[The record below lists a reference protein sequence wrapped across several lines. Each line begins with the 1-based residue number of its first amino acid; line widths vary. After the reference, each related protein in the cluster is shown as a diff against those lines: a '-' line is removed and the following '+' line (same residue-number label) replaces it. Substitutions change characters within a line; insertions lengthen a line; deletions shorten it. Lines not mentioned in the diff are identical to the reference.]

1 MKKNKYVYLEDYVT
15 PSYLVKQVV
24 LDFCIDK
31 KKTVLKSEFTL
42 QANKMINEKEDLILD
57 GENIKLKKLSINGR
71 KINLKNVIFK
81 KDIMI
86 ISKNLI
92 NSQEFTIEMENHI
105 DPSSNKSLEGLY
117 LSNDIICTQC
127 EPEGFRKI
135 CYSIDRP
142 DVLATYKVR
151 LRGPYRCLLSNG
163 NQLKKSSYF
172 AEWYDPF
179 PKPTYLFAIVAGDLN
194 FHQDEFIT
202 MNKKRVSLRI
212 YHKDK
217 DKGKTYHAMNCLKNV
232 MRWDEIHYQREYD
245 LDTFMIVAIDDFN
258 AGAMENKGLNIF
270 NSKYVLYDEE
280 RSTDT
285 DFKFIEA
292 IIAHEY
298 FHNWTGNRIT
308 CRDWFQL
315 CLKEGLTVFREQ
327 EYMAQGAKG
336 LINRVEEVEFLL
348 KNQFPE
354 DAGPLS
360 HAVRPSKYK
369 EINNF
374 YTATVYEKGAEII
387 RMLKIIAGE
396 KIYKKALQKYFSKH
410 DGKASTVEDLQEIFE
425 DCLGMNL
432 SNFFNW
438 YSESGTPRL
447 RVDEQYCDGIYEA
460 EITQELKNSR
470 DKSLCKVIPI
480 VYSIINQ
487 KGDDLVASKLL
498 VHDKPKKT
506 ISLKYEKE
514 KPTLSLF
521 RGFSAPVIVEF
532 KQSESDLKNI
542 LSNEKDFTSIWLAKD
557 KLDYLCLH
565 KLSDADREANSFVKN
580 FVKILT
586 RNKKNLDLLSKLI
599 TPPTEHEYFT
609 KLCSTEKHIDP
620 EVIVSNLKAYKNQF
634 SREIYDY
641 ADSYL
646 TTFLS
651 KEKFLRN
658 HSSISERSFAIAV
671 LKHKENIDNKC
682 TLAKKMFK
690 LTDSMTLKIACLS
703 ILIAKGKGEKQLNS
717 FYCQYQDDRSLMDKW
732 FSIQVQFC
740 PPKQAETIIKSL
752 CEHKKFKLLNP
763 NNFNS
768 VITTFAKKNFSGFN
782 LKNGKGYQLVTK
794 WIKKIDTFN
803 PQVAAR
809 ATKTFEH
816 ISFLPDH
823 YSCKALKPLKDLQ
836 RTKNLSK
843 DTSEIIENIITGCK
857 RTL

>member
-1 MKKNKYVYLEDYVT
+1 MNKNKYVYLKNYVA
-15 PSYLVKQVV
+15 PCYLVKRVI
-24 LDFCIDK
+24 LDFQLDR
-31 KKTVLKSEFTL
+31 KKTVLKSHFTI
-42 QANKMINEKEDLILD
+42 QANKINNEKVDLILD
-57 GENIKLKKLSINGR
+57 GEKIKLKKLSINR
-71 KINLKNVIFK
+71 RNINLKSIIFK

-86 ISKNLI
+86 ISKNFI
-92 NSQEFTIEMENHI
+92 NSEEFTIEMENHI

-117 LSNDIICTQC
+117 LSGDIICTQC

-151 LRGPYRCLLSNG
+151 LRGAYKCLLSNG
-163 NQLKKSSYF
+163 NQVKKSRDF
-172 AEWYDPF
+172 VEWDDPF
-179 PKPTYLFAIVAGDLN
+179 PKPTYLFALVAGDLS
-194 FHQDEFIT
+194 FQQDEFIT

-217 DKGKTYHAMNCLKNV
+217 DKGKTDHAMNCLKNA
-232 MRWDEIHYQREYD
+232 MHWDELHYQREYD

-270 NSKYVLYDEE
+270 NSKYILYDEE

-327 EYMAQGAKG
+327 EYMAQGARG
-336 LINRVEEVEFLL
+336 LINRVEEVQFLL

-360 HAVRPSKYK
+360 HAVRPHKYK

-387 RMLKIIAGE
+387 RMLKIMSGE
-396 KIYKKALQKYFSKH
+396 KIYKKAIQQYFSKH
-410 DGKASTVEDLQEIFE
+410 DGKASTVEDFKEIFE
-425 DCLGMNL
+425 DCLKMNL

-438 YSESGTPRL
+438 YNEKGTPKL
-447 RVDEQYCDGIYEA
+447 TVHEQYCDGIYKV
-460 EITQELKNSR
+460 EITQELINSIDKN
-470 DKSLCKVIPI
+470 LCKVIPI
-480 VYSIINQ
+480 IYSIINHE
-487 KGDDLVASKLL
+487 GEEVVASTLL

-506 ISLKYEKE
+506 ISLKYKKE
-514 KPTLSLF
+514 KPTLSLL
-521 RGFSAPVIVEF
+521 RGFSAPVIVKF
-532 KQSESDLKNI
+532 KQSARDLKNI

-557 KLDYLCLH
+557 KLDYLCLQ
-565 KLSDADREANSFVKN
+565 KFNEEDKEANSFVKD

-586 RNKKNLDLLSKLI
+586 RNERNLDLLSKLI
-599 TPPTEHEYFT
+599 TPPTEQEYFT
-609 KLCSTEKHIDP
+609 NLCSTDRHIDP
-620 EVIVSNLKAYKNQF
+620 EKIVSNLKAYKDQF
-634 SREIYDY
+634 SREIYDF

-646 TTFLS
+646 QTFLS
-651 KEKFLRN
+651 KEKFLRSQSN
-658 HSSISERSFAIAV
+658 ISERSFAIAA
-671 LKHKENIDNKC
+671 LKHKENIDTKC
-682 TLAKKMFK
+682 TLAEKMFK

-703 ILIAKGKGEKQLNS
+703 ILISKGIGEKQLNS
-717 FYCQYQDDRSLMDKW
+717 FYCQYEDDISLIDKW

-740 PPKQAETIIKSL
+740 PPKQSKKIIERL
-752 CEHKKFKLLNP
+752 CEHKKFNLLNP

-768 VITTFAKKNFSGFN
+768 VITAFAKMNFSGFN
-782 LKNGKGYQLVTK
+782 LKNGKGYQLVGER
-794 WIKKIDTFN
+794 IKKIDSFN

-809 ATKTFEH
+809 AAKTFEH

-823 YSCKALKPLKDLQ
+823 YLLKALKTLKEIQ
-836 RTKNLSK
+836 SSKNISK
-843 DTSEIIENIITGCK
+843 DTSEIVESIVKAC
-857 RTL
+857 